1 MIREVNAVDYLDAI
15 AGLAADNWGETGF
28 DFDMKLDRELYRR
41 LQDSGRLISLAAFDG
56 DDVIGYATATV
67 APHIFNT
74 DVHVCMSSALFVAKN
89 KRSSTVPGRLILET
103 ERIAKKRGARFMIW
117 QTRAGTGL
125 ADTLRKRG
133 YSDSDVAVIKEI

>member
-1 MIREVNAVDYLDAI
+1 MIKEVNAVDYLDAI
-15 AGLAADNWGETGF
+15 ASLASENWGETGF
-28 DFDMKLDRELYRR
+28 DFDLKLDRELYSR
-41 LQDSGRLISLAAFDG
+41 LHESGRMISLAAFDG

-74 DVHVCMSSALFVAKN
+74 GVQVCMSSALFVTKS
-89 KRSSTVPGRLILET
+89 KRNSTVPGRLMLEV
-103 ERIAKKRGARFMIW
+103 EKAAKQRGARFMIW

-133 YSDSDVAVIKEI
+133 YADSDVAVIKEI

>member
-1 MIREVNAVDYLDAI
+1 MIREVNAVDYIDSI
-15 AGLAADNWGETGF
+15 ASLASENWSETGF
-28 DFDMKLDRELYRR
+28 DFEMKLDRELYQK
-41 LQDSGRLISLAAFDG
+41 LQNSGCLISLAAFDG

-74 DVHVCMSSALFVAKN
+74 SVQVCMSSALFVAKD
-89 KRSSTVPGRLILET
+89 KRNSTVPGRLILET
-103 ERIAKKRGARFMIW
+103 EKAAKQRGARFMIW

-133 YSDSDVAVIKEI
+133 YADSDVAVIKEI